1 LLDTERTFYDC
12 LQARGLQ
19 DISNENFEKAVKE
32 VEAKFMLVLS
42 GCLKKVLLDD
52 VRCVVV
58 TIQFV
63 CGRTN

>member
-1 LLDTERTFYDC
+1 MLDTERTFYDC

-32 VEAKFMLVLS
+32 VEVKFMLVLS